1 MKPNCPKCGS
11 PQTVKNG
18 FLCNRQRYKCKQC
31 GHQFTRTTPRGK
43 PMRDKLLAVVLY
55 MHGLSLNAIA
65 KLFNVSA
72 PAVLKWVRNFAQDTY
87 EKPKPGSAIVMEI
100 DEMWHYLK
108 KNPTSF
114 GYGRLIVAIPVSS
127 LTGNVAIVMEKHS
140 AD

>member
-1 MKPNCPKCGS
+1 MLIWDRVFNNMGAPLEPGIFRFSFRHCSIG
-11 PQTVKNG
+11 
-18 FLCNRQRYKCKQC
+18 L
-31 GHQFTRTTPRGK
+31 QFTRTTPRGR
-43 PMRDKLLAVVLY
+43 PTRDKLLAFVFY

-72 PAVLKWVRNFAQDTY
+72 PAVLKWVRKFAQDTY
-87 EKPKPGSAIVMEI
+87 EKPKPGSAIVIEI

-127 LTGNVAIVMEKHS
+127 LTGNVAIVIERHS
-140 AD
+140 AG

>member
-1 MKPNCPKCGS
+1 
-11 PQTVKNG
+11 
-18 FLCNRQRYKCKQC
+18 
-31 GHQFTRTTPRGK
+31 
-43 PMRDKLLAVVLY
+43 MRDKLLAVVLY